1 MSKNKTPKKEGRLYE
16 RKLWRH
22 YLDYNFIAI
31 ILFLIC
37 FGLVMLYSTS
47 YYSAQV
53 KFTDD
58 MYYFKRQALFSA
70 VSFLIMLF
78 VSRFD
83 YHKFARFSM
92 AFLVFTWILMLLVL
106 SPLGISRYG
115 ARRWL
120 RLPMGQQLE
129 PSEIAKIAIVLFIPY
144 LICKIGKQINTL
156 KGVCAVLAW
165 GLTTSAIIFLGT
177 DHLSTAIIVFG
188 IVYIMVFVVHK
199 KSAGFVAL
207 AGGAAVLFIA
217 GARFLA
223 AEMESS
229 GSFRLRRLLAW
240 VNPEKYTDSGGYQ
253 IIQGLYA
260 IGSGGFFGK
269 GLGNSSQKLGFIPE
283 VQNDMILAIICEEL
297 GVFGVILLLILFG
310 MLLYRLI
317 IIARNAPDLFGSLI
331 AVGIF
336 SHIALQVILNI
347 CVVLN
352 LIPTTGIT
360 LPFISYGGT
369 AIVFLMIEMGLALGI
384 STRIRKEAEL
394 GDASVQIDTGGDR

>member
-1 MSKNKTPKKEGRLYE
+1 MSIDDYRREH
-16 RKLWRH
+16 KLWVR

-47 YYSAQV
+47 YYSAQT
-53 KFTDD
+53 KFGDD
-58 MYYFKRQALFSA
+58 MYYFKRQAVFSA
-70 VSFLIMLF
+70 ASFVIMLVVSRINYHKLAKYSTAFLIFSWIMML
-78 VSRFD
+78 
-83 YHKFARFSM
+83 M
-92 AFLVFTWILMLLVL
+92 VL
-106 SPLGISRYG
+106 TPLGISRYG

-120 RLPMGQQLE
+120 RMPLGQQVE
-129 PSEIAKIAIVLFIPY
+129 PSELAKIAIVLFIPF

-156 KGVCAVLAW
+156 KGTVTVLAW
-165 GLTTSAIIFLGT
+165 GLVTSAIIFLGT

-188 IVYIMVFVVHK
+188 MVYIMVFIVHR
-199 KSAGFVAL
+199 KSAWFIGLAAGFGTLCVM
-207 AGGAAVLFIA
+207 GAH
-217 GARFLA
+217 FLA
-223 AEMESS
+223 TQLDSS
-229 GSFRLRRLLAW
+229 GSFRLRRLLVW

-297 GVFGVILLLILFG
+297 GVFGVILLLILFS
-310 MLLYRLI
+310 MLLYRLL

-331 AVGIF
+331 ATGIF
-336 SHIALQVILNI
+336 AHISLQVILNI

-369 AIVFLMIEMGLALGI
+369 AIVFLMIEIGLALGI

-394 GDASVQIDTGGDR
+394 GDVSVQIEEED